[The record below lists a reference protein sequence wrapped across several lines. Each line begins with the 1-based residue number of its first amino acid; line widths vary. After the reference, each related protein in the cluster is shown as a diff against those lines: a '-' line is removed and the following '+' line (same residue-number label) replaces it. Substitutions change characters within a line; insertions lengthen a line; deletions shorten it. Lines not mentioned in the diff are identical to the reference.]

1 MRKALFPSGLLRR
14 TVFAAGLA
22 LASFGTQADD
32 VDIYT
37 NPNLL
42 PLQAPITALA
52 LDLNLTNSTSVVCD
66 NVLLST
72 DQNCVQVRATVTVEQ
87 LLSTLGLPL
96 TILGGLNP
104 TALLR
109 DLNSGVLTL
118 LSSLSIS
125 AGATLSLTQQ
135 QVYVLGLQQIL
146 QALVDSRV
154 TILLNHNNRGP
165 LSGSTVTACA
175 FADKASMP
183 AARQDTLACSNGAYL
198 FSGLVN
204 LADPVQLQAL
214 LTKMIAALLPRP
226 SIDPSNPT
234 ALPTIAP
241 VFSSN
246 HPYQAKEIYAELAKY
261 LRGDPIFNGH
271 LGYFD
276 YGNTNPSRNLNAS
289 FPLLSWDTSAEQPG
303 GTTYRSG
310 LAAFPQACSINLV
323 HLQLTNAQQ
332 QDDSDADLMALFPAG
347 DADGNGQLTLP
358 ELVDAAAT
366 DGFRFGAKDRRF
378 INSSFIVQDNLFS
391 EGDLSDLDKVGNL
404 GSNINSYSNVLG
416 LLGRG
421 QDIASALMKTLAVD
435 TTLGSIST
443 AASRTSNNGTT
454 DAAYLPLFRAEK
466 NQKPAWYGN
475 VKRLKLREVSTPKKT
490 LVVVDALD
498 NTSLTPVSAI
508 AGDGRIRNNAL
519 TIWTDISKLGS
530 GVTVDGRKTDL
541 GGAGQHIPGYAFNGG
556 GNPGRGPAGSARTV
570 YYDSNGGS
578 GKPDCSGLSRCTLD
592 ADDAGVRTELLA
604 ATGATAVTLP
614 DPNAAANCQAA
625 RTARDD
631 ACNATGAFT
640 SVCAAENAACTAGCN
655 GGDYTAVC
663 NAEQATCNSGCTAS
677 CTASF
682 PGTLNTT
689 ARNLCISTTCPT
701 ACATTRLTCPA
712 GKIAQ
717 CNLGCPIALAACPLT
732 KQTQCLAD
740 SAAQYSSCLIAGT
753 ATRSADT
760 LVREL
765 LLYARGF
772 EVGTRTSPK
781 GTGPAS
787 SPTNSGVVGR
797 PWLMGAVLHSKPLAI
812 NYGKRNGTTDDVRVV
827 FGSADGMMHMVND
840 ATGTE
845 NWGFMP
851 QAVMGSLA
859 TLRENASGAA
869 LPYGVDGA
877 PVVLIRDR
885 APTTGP
891 LANRVT
897 GIIGDVVSD
906 STVNPPV
913 VGDRVLLF
921 FGLRRGGAAY
931 YALDITNPDNPRLQ
945 WRLSAEGLRRG
956 GATSVEAGTAAQ
968 FAALTLAFSTPQV
981 GRLRIDADGDPATT
995 NDIAPRSVLIFGAG
1009 YHGGRNGAGAR
1020 QGKDLNNSRATTPV
1034 SQVGQDDF
1042 SGSTQTGNAV
1052 FMVDVE
1058 TGALVWRAVRGTTA
1072 GYTASSLSYA
1082 HPLLDDS
1089 IASDLT
1095 VLDTDNDGF
1104 TDRVYVGDTG
1114 GRLWRGDFAGTLA
1127 SAWTFGPIASIG
1139 RHNTKG
1145 SSGTGDA
1152 KNVTDDRRLFFAP
1165 DYVPLRGIAGSGRD
1179 VVLFGSGDREDPLN
1193 LLAQNWFYG
1202 FIDPDLVSGKTASEV
1217 ITLEANL
1224 PQHLAFKD
1232 TTSEPLTNL
1241 NGLTPGYRLQFK
1253 RKGEKMFSTPV
1264 TVGGAVNF
1272 STYTPPDP
1280 SDPNTPI
1287 CIPSEGLGSAY
1298 QIGVQTTAL
1307 HGTTT
1312 GKDRDTPLAKTG
1324 LPGEFTPLSG
1334 TSMGIGAEV
1343 VTPNAKQSYRAS
1355 WRERLGETQK

>member
-1 MRKALFPSGLLRR
+1 MPKALFAFGTLRR
-14 TVFAAGLA
+14 TLFAAGLA
-22 LASFGTQADD
+22 LASFAAQADD

-52 LDLNLTNSTSVVCD
+52 LDLNLTSSTSVVCD

-72 DQNCVQVRATVTVEQ
+72 DQSCVQIRATVTVDQ

-104 TALLR
+104 TALLS

-154 TILLNHNNRGP
+154 TILLNHNHRGP
-165 LSGSTVTACA
+165 LSGGTVTACA

-183 AARQDTLACSNGAYL
+183 AARRDTLACSNGAYL

-204 LADPVQLQAL
+204 LADPAQLQAL
-214 LTKMIAALLPRP
+214 LTKMIGALLPQP
-226 SIDPSNPT
+226 SIDPSNPL
-234 ALPTIAP
+234 ALPTVAP

-246 HPYQAKEIYAELAKY
+246 HPYQTKEIYAELAKY
-261 LRGDPIFNGH
+261 LRGDAIFNGH

-276 YGNTNPSRNLNAS
+276 YGNTVATRNLDAS
-289 FPLLSWDTSAEQPG
+289 FPLLSWDASAEQPG

-332 QDDSDADLMALFPAG
+332 QDDSDADLMTLFPAG

-366 DGFRFGAKDRRF
+366 DGFRFGANDRRF

-404 GSNINSYSNVLG
+404 GSNINSYSGVLG

-443 AASRTSNNGTT
+443 AASRSSSNGTT
-454 DAAYLPLFRAEK
+454 DAAYLPVFRPEK

-475 VKRLKLREVSTPKKT
+475 VKRLKLREVSSPKKT

-498 NTSLTPVSAI
+498 NPSLAAVSAI
-508 AGDGRIRNNAL
+508 AGDGRIRSNAR
-519 TIWTDISKLGS
+519 TIWTDISQLGS

-541 GGAGQHIPGYAFNGG
+541 GGAGQRIPGYAFNGG
-556 GNPGRGPAGSARTV
+556 GNPGRGPSGSARTV
-570 YYDSNGGS
+570 YYDSTPS
-578 GKPDCSGLSRCTLD
+578 GTAAALAVLNAEDS
-592 ADDAGVRTELLA
+592 GVRSELLA

-625 RTARDD
+625 RTARDN

-640 SVCAAENAACTAGCN
+640 AVCAAENAACTSGCN
-655 GGDYTAVC
+655 DSDYTTVC
-663 NAEQATCNSGCTAS
+663 NNEQATCLSACT
-677 CTASF
+677 
-682 PGTLNTT
+682 PGLAGALCRTDCNTT
-689 ARNLCISTTCPT
+689 RLACPT
-701 ACATTRLTCPA
+701 AQ
-712 GKIAQ
+712 IAQ
-717 CNLGCPIALAACPLT
+717 CTLGCPAALMLCPLT

-740 SAAQYSSCLIAGT
+740 SASEYSSCLIAGT

-772 EVGTRTSPK
+772 DVGTRNSPK

-812 NYGKRNGTTDDVRVV
+812 NYGKRNGSTEDVRVV
-827 FGSADGMMHMVND
+827 FGSADGIMHMVDD

-851 QAVMGSLA
+851 QAVMGAIA

-891 LANRVT
+891 VAGRVT
-897 GIIGDVVSD
+897 GIIGDVQSD
-906 STVNPPV
+906 SSVTPAV

-956 GATSVEAGTAAQ
+956 NATSVEAGTAAQ

-981 GRLRIDADGDPATT
+981 GRLRIDADGDPTT
-995 NDIAPRSVLIFGAG
+995 TDDIAPRSVLIFGAG
-1009 YHGGRNGAGAR
+1009 YHGGRNGSGAKL
-1020 QGKDLNNSRATTPV
+1020 GKDLNNSRATTPV

-1042 SGSTQTGNAV
+1042 TGSSNTGNAV

-1058 TGALVWRAVRGTTA
+1058 TGELVWRAVRGTAA
-1072 GYTASSLSYA
+1072 GYTASSLSYT
-1082 HPLLDDS
+1082 HPLLEDS

-1114 GRLWRGDFAGTLA
+1114 GRLWRGDFASKLA

-1139 RHNTKG
+1139 RHNTAA
-1145 SSGTGDA
+1145 STGTGNA

-1179 VVLFGSGDREDPLN
+1179 LVLFGSGDREDPLN
-1193 LLAQNWFYG
+1193 LLAQNWLYG
-1202 FIDPDLVSGKTASEV
+1202 FIDPDLVSGKTASEI
-1217 ITLEANL
+1217 ITTEAGL
-1224 PQHLAFKD
+1224 PQHREFKN
-1232 TTSEPLTNL
+1232 TTTEPLTNL
-1241 NGLTPGYRLQFK
+1241 NGLTPGYRLQFT

-1272 STYTPPDP
+1272 STYIPPDP

-1287 CIPSEGLGSAY
+1287 CIPSEGVGRAY

-1307 HGTTT
+1307 HGTTNST
-1312 GKDRDTPLAKTG
+1312 DRDSPLTKTG

-1334 TSMGIGAEV
+1334 TSMGIGAQV